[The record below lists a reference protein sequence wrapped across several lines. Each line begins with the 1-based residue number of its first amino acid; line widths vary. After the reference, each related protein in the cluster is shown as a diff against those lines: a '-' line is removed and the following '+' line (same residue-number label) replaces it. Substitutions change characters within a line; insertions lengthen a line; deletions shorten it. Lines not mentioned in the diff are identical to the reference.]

1 MRKVIAVTLLLGAG
15 CLAQVSSNVSLSNGV
30 QLSITCNLN
39 RDGSLKIDLAPAS
52 GNSFY
57 RIFRDENSLTVFAY
71 ELLVERTPDGDHFRV
86 TAKPAGSEFAAL
98 FPNADGGKPTP
109 TLGDSRQSPL
119 LASGDQFTLE
129 LFDIPG
135 IAENLADVVQIR
147 LNHRGASSLDQASGV
162 PLRLVGL
169 RVQINDQ
176 PASPSGPGATVAGRF
191 VMFYLPGHG
200 AYFLSSE
207 SVQSPA
213 FVKIG
218 VVDGTRLQFTLDN
231 DIYDCVSEAPILS
244 RSDRG
249 EIWVFHDP
257 NYKSSG
263 NWASS
268 NPSNPRDEFYT
279 AAADSLKW
287 WLP

>member
-30 QLSITCNLN
+30 QLSITCNLD

-71 ELLVERTPDGDHFRV
+71 ELLVERTPDGDYFLV
-86 TAKPAGSEFAAL
+86 TAKPAGREFAAR
-98 FPNADGGKPTP
+98 FPNADGRKPTP
-109 TLGDSRQSPL
+109 TLGESRQSPL
-119 LASGDQFTLE
+119 LASGDQFTIE
-129 LFDIPG
+129 LPVIPG
-135 IAENLADVVQIR
+135 IAEKLSDVVQIR
-147 LNHRGASSLDQASGV
+147 LNQRGASPDQASQV

-169 RVQINDQ
+169 SVQINGQ

-191 VMFYLPGHG
+191 VMFYLPGRG

-218 VVDGTRLQFTLDN
+218 VVDGTRLHFTLDN
-231 DIYDCVSEAPILS
+231 DTYDCISEEPILS
-244 RSDRG
+244 RSERG
-249 EIWVFHDP
+249 ETWVFHDP

-268 NPSNPRDEFYT
+268 NPSNPQDEFYT
-279 AAADSLKW
+279 AAGDSLKW